1 MDGWES
7 RLQKPRQNPICRRER
22 KNIER
27 KTDHSAEANRII
39 SINHENMPRVPE
51 ERRACALITVP
62 VAPELF
68 KDINGQAE
76 EFQQTLRNEYDV

>member
-1 MDGWES
+1 MDGRTGCRS
-7 RLQKPRQNPICRRER
+7 RDKIQFAEEEE

-51 ERRACALITVP
+51 ERRACALITAP
-62 VAPELF
+62 VAPDLF
-68 KDINGQAE
+68 KDVNGQAE